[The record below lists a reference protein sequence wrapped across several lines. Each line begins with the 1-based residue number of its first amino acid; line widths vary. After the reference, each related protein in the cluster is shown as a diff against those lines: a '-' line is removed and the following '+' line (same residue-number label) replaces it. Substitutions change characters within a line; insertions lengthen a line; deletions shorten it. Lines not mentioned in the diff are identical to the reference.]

1 MAEKLTVKV
10 GSSAEFDWLYS
21 DMMRQF
27 PPSELKPKAAFAQ
40 MIASG
45 ESHFMVAEQNGGVVG
60 YYLYHNAGDVAML
73 DHIAVLER
81 FHSHGI
87 GTVLMREIARRHA
100 EIKGMFLEVEPPD
113 AANPATIRRIKFYE
127 KCGLYKLP
135 INYLMPAPNS
145 ETVKMD
151 IWFLNSDGFGSGKI
165 APQIVMDAIR
175 ALSRRVYGCFESAR
189 CTMLENLEILPPENS
204 EKYRPEMPENRA

>member
-1 MAEKLTVKV
+1 MAENLTVKV
-10 GSSAEFDWLYS
+10 GTSAEFDWLYS
-21 DMMRQF
+21 DMVRQF
-27 PPSELKPKAAFAQ
+27 PPSELKPKAAFGQ

-45 ESHFMVAEQNGGVVG
+45 ESKFMLAERNGEVVG
-60 YYLYHNAGDVAML
+60 YYLYHEAGEVAML
-73 DHIAVLER
+73 DHIAVFEQY
-81 FHSHGI
+81 HSRGI
-87 GTVLMREIARRHA
+87 GTALLREIARRHA
-100 EIKGMFLEVEPPD
+100 EIRGMFLEVEPPD
-113 AANPATIRRIKFYE
+113 SANPATIRRIKFYK

-165 APQIVMDAIR
+165 APQAVIDAIR

-189 CTMLENLEILPPENS
+189 RTMLENLEILPPETP
-204 EKYRPEMPENRA
+204 EPRRPEMPENRA